1 MEKKYD
7 LIIIGAGPAGLTAG
21 IYAARY
27 KLKVMILSK
36 EMGGLAA
43 TAHRICNFP
52 SYEEVGG
59 MELMKRMTDHAEKL
73 GAEINYETVEGR
85 IKKKD
90 FIIKTNSKTYVAKKI
105 IFAGGTERKKLN
117 VKGEDEF
124 YGKGVSYC
132 ATCDAAFFKNKIVAI
147 VGGSDAALT
156 AALLLSEYAEKVFI
170 IYRQKKFSKAEPSW
184 VELVKKEK
192 KIKIL
197 FEEEIK
203 EIFGSSKVE
212 KVELNSGKELRL
224 DGVFVEIGSAPNLDF
239 LKSLKLKTDEKGYII
254 VNENQE
260 TNLHGFYAAGDITN
274 NNLKQIIT
282 AGAGGAVAAYKVY
295 QSVKGGN

>member
-52 SYEEVGG
+52 SYEEIGG
-59 MELMKRMTDHAEKL
+59 MELMKRMTHHAEKL
-73 GAEINYETVEGR
+73 GAEINYETVEEI
-85 IKKKD
+85 IKKKN
-90 FIIKTNSKTYVAKKI
+90 FIVKTNSKQYVAKKI

-117 VKGEDEF
+117 VRGEDEF

-170 IYRQKKFSKAEPSW
+170 IYRQKEFSKAEPSW
-184 VELVKKEK
+184 IELVKKEK

-203 EIFGSSKVE
+203 EIFGSIKVE
-212 KVELNSGKELRL
+212 KVELISGKELKL

-260 TNLHGFYAAGDITN
+260 TNIHGFYAAGDITN

-282 AGAGGAVAAYKVY
+282 AGAGGAVAAYKIY